1 MDAARHSTLAHELIT
16 ACGGVDEIVR
26 AKLCRVGS
34 SQLFAFMSSGSGQYM
49 PADVIHDLE
58 AWHGEPIYSRA
69 LFEIRPAVSKVVA
82 LLEAACENT
91 HEAARIQ
98 EMILEAERH
107 AHGMS
112 PNARR
117 RIEAEI
123 VQAQGADAR
132 ARGVARARRRAR
144 TAGPGLP
151 RGAGGMTAIAKADRP
166 AGVRARRP
174 EPEHRRSAQPVHRDS
189 RMDGAWVE
197 GFWRKMTWRE
207 KHDVVNAAR
216 RYDRANKKPGE
227 KNGPIGS
234 IGLELLEELAAMAVN
249 FSGRVRPTLVTLAA
263 RIRRSKSTVV
273 EYLRRLADAG
283 IVEWV
288 RRLVPKPDAE
298 PWARGPPGRADL

>member
-34 SQLFAFMSSGSGQYM
+34 SQLFAFMSAGSGQYM

-69 LFEIRPAVSKVVA
+69 LFEVRPAVSKVVA

-123 VQAQGADAR
+123 YKLKAQTRVLEESLERSGEH
-132 ARGVARARRRAR
+132 
-144 TAGPGLP
+144 P
-151 RGAGGMTAIAKADRP
+151 R
-166 AGVRARRP
+166 
-174 EPEHRRSAQPVHRDS
+174 PVHQ
-189 RMDGAWVE
+189 A
-197 GFWRKMTWRE
+197 
-207 KHDVVNAAR
+207 
-216 RYDRANKKPGE
+216 
-227 KNGPIGS
+227 
-234 IGLELLEELAAMAVN
+234 
-249 FSGRVRPTLVTLAA
+249 
-263 RIRRSKSTVV
+263 
-273 EYLRRLADAG
+273 
-283 IVEWV
+283 
-288 RRLVPKPDAE
+288 
-298 PWARGPPGRADL
+298 GRAA